1 MDNHNLYN
9 NYNNFNDVIFFNNTT
24 TSKAKSKIFENNKYK
39 ENIRFTENSNTIF
52 KTKAKTKVK
61 NTEIIKKESSDIKSI
76 LDKDSNIKAK
86 NKKIYTKTLKM
97 ILIEIVHIIMKV
109 VFSQL
114 IMYQIWIRI
123 ITMNIKII

>member
-1 MDNHNLYN
+1 LDNHNLYN

-86 NKKIYTKTLKM
+86 NQKIYTKTLKM

-114 IMYQIWIRI
+114 IM
-123 ITMNIKII
+123 